1 MLSSVNNH
9 FKVLFCLFL
18 AFLSFSLISCGEK
31 VEKENMAKYELVGT
45 IMANGEM
52 VSAGSDYN
60 YYYISFNNGIVNI
73 KYNKKNNNT
82 DMETVGS
89 YEKRENVYVANI
101 EGLAVNY
108 EIKSGVDLEC
118 KMFGMTLKFKLVTE

>member
-1 MLSSVNNH
+1 MRIRKLLNL
-9 FKVLFCLFL
+9 VLFVFL
-18 AFLSFSLISCGEK
+18 TLVMVSCKDK
-31 VEKENMAKYELVGT
+31 VEKPNIEPKYELVGT
-45 IMANGEM
+45 LMANGEM
-52 VSAGSDYN
+52 ISADSDYN

-82 DMETVGS
+82 DMETIGS

-118 KMFGMTLKFKLVTE
+118 KMFGMTLKFKLVKE